1 MWTMI
6 VIILGASAPIHVSGF
21 WNQAACLSAAEKTVA
36 IWPQRGIP
44 VKQIICKK
52 QIEV

>member
-6 VIILGASAPIHVSGF
+6 VFIMGASAPIHVTGF
-21 WNQAACLSAAEKTVA
+21 WNQAACLSAAEKTVN
-36 IWPQRGIP
+36 IWPQRGIN
-44 VKQIICKK
+44 VTRIICKK